1 VFVAE
6 CTAARNIA
14 HNIENAIF
22 EERHREGEGG
32 RGGGEGGYKYLRS
45 LSFSGR

>member
-6 CTAARNIA
+6 RAAARNIA

-22 EERHREGEGG
+22 EERHREGEGE
-32 RGGGEGGYKYLRS
+32 RAKGEGGR
-45 LSFSGR
+45 